1 MQLEVG
7 FTYYHHLGMNP
18 ALSFPYFS
26 QFKHINN
33 LYHEKN

>member
-18 ALSFPYFS
+18 ALVLLIFLNS
-26 QFKHINN
+26 NT
-33 LYHEKN
+33 